1 MLVHCAAVA
10 GINPAILIW
19 ARETAAR
26 KIELN
31 AARGLSGAERLAAM
45 EAGDVLPS
53 APLLRR
59 MADKYHRPI
68 LTFYLPKV
76 PAPPELGQDFRT
88 LPDQGDESNV
98 LLATLLRDVKAR
110 QALVRETLEDDDD
123 AVEVE
128 LVGSAKGIRDA
139 AELGIAIAHAI
150 DFDRAAYRARAK
162 GEEAFA
168 YLRTLVEAKGV
179 FVLLAGDCGHWS
191 TAIEVGIF
199 RGFAIADRLAPFIVV
214 NDQDAKSAWAF
225 TLLHELA
232 HLLLGETGVSGGTPA
247 AGVERLCNDA
257 AAAVLVDR
265 AEVVALQ
272 RLLRGGEGDIN
283 DIGAFA
289 DQARISQ
296 SMVAYQLFR
305 LGVIDEARWTEL
317 RDTFRRLWVMQ
328 KDRERERNHGG
339 RRPDALPAGCQCAD
353 HCAQHLVRAQARTR
367 VLALADPSWRS
378 GNDQTSAGNLLRGR
392 GWQGRVG
399 GVDARR
405 GDEEGADA
413 RRGQRPRRRP
423 PGAGSLR

>member
-1 MLVHCAAVA
+1 MA
-10 GINPAILIW
+10 GINPEILIW
-19 ARETAAR
+19 ARETAGFDLETAAR

-45 EAGDVLPS
+45 EAGDVVPS
-53 APLLRR
+53 VPLLRR

-128 LVGSAKGIRDA
+128 LVGSARGIRNA
-139 AELGIAIAHAI
+139 AELGTSIADAI
-150 DFDRAAYRARAK
+150 DFDQAVYRARAT

-199 RGFAIADRLAPFIVV
+199 RGFAIADRLAPFIVI

-232 HLLLGETGVSGGTPA
+232 HLLLGETGVSSGPPA

-257 AAAVLVDR
+257 AAAVLVDQV
-265 AEVVALQ
+265 EVVALQ
-272 RLLRGGEGDIN
+272 RLLRGGEADIN
-283 DIGAFA
+283 IIGAFA
-289 DQARISQ
+289 DQARISR

-305 LGVIDEARWTEL
+305 VGVIDEARWTEL
-317 RDTFRRLWVMQ
+317 RDRFRSLWIAQ
-328 KDRERERNHGG
+328 KDRERERNRGKDGG
-339 RRPDALPAGCQCAD
+339 PNWYVVRRHRLGSAILAVARQGMAD
-353 HCAQHLVRAQARTR
+353 GSLTPTRAARMLG
-367 VLALADPSWRS
+367 VKPMNVYPLLA
-378 GNDQTSAGNLLRGR
+378 
-392 GWQGRVG
+392 
-399 GVDARR
+399 
-405 GDEEGADA
+405 E
-413 RRGQRPRRRP
+413 PRR
-423 PGAGSLR
+423 ATA